1 MGKKDTITKNYM
13 KENRVFADTFNYLLY
28 NGQQMIQPEKLREI
42 DTTEMAILQGGDQ
55 KHQDSETVQKYRD
68 ILKKTVVKEDGE
80 TVYLL
85 LGVENQTDIHYAMP
99 VRNLI
104 YDALQYGKQV
114 SDITAEN
121 RKTGKKRA
129 AGTVS
134 DESSRFCSIII
145 AFITCAAAFSIYIRV
160 FSVIYSFNLSLS
172 FAYFMHPS
180 TSRRLV

>member
-1 MGKKDTITKNYM
+1 
-13 KENRVFADTFNYLLY
+13 
-28 NGQQMIQPEKLREI
+28 MIQPEKLREI

-121 RKTGKKRA
+121 RKTGKKRSGGEYLSGFYKEDKLTPVITLVIHFGTELWDGPESLHEMLRVMIKNTGLYSGLSNSSERSRTFDKRA

-134 DESSRFCSIII
+134 DESSRS
-145 AFITCAAAFSIYIRV
+145 AG
-160 FSVIYSFNLSLS
+160 
-172 FAYFMHPS
+172 MHKICK
-180 TSRRLV
+180 R

>member
-13 KENRVFADTFNYLLY
+13 KENRVFADAFNYLLY

-42 DTTEMAILQGGDQ
+42 DTTEMAILQGGDLETSGIR
-55 KHQDSETVQKYRD
+55 KTVQKYRD

-80 TVYLL
+80 AVYLL

-121 RKTGKKRA
+121 RKTGKKRS

-134 DESSRFCSIII
+134 DESSRG
-145 AFITCAAAFSIYIRV
+145 AG
-160 FSVIYSFNLSLS
+160 
-172 FAYFMHPS
+172 MHKICK
-180 TSRRLV
+180 R